1 MSNQQVSTDLLYDYL
16 ADPNKLKPIKQTAQ
30 IIDNDDS
37 ENQESYVVDYNN
49 DNNEIINET
58 PKLNFNSENKYN
70 YNSKISSSSSKEKSP
85 KKKSSSSS
93 SKKVNSSLKEKINND
108 LNVHNFS
115 SESTQKAPTI
125 KPIKQ
130 SSPEQKPNA
139 FNKNINN
146 IAYQKELKFKKME
159 AFTKLMHIKNM
170 GMELTRKY
178 TMESELDEMEAELKY
193 HSDIQSKKNGVQL
206 AKSFMCNA
214 LTGLEYL
221 NDKYDPFGF
230 NLKGWSDQVKL
241 NKDDYDD
248 VFGELLEKYK
258 GNGKKMEPELKLAM
272 MLMISAGSFHMAQS
286 MTSNLPGLDDVIK
299 NNPELM
305 AKLQSNINKSISGP
319 TELDKKKELYNNV
332 KKLHDEKVKQTI
344 PKPMQP
350 QTPIS
355 QKPKTNPTSVK
366 NLLNDIKKTLP
377 NSSAID
383 SNSITLGDTV
393 NSDSDSSNKPT
404 ISAGVKTKNK
414 LGKKNIQFTN
424 S

>member
-1 MSNQQVSTDLLYDYL
+1 
-16 ADPNKLKPIKQTAQ
+16 
-30 IIDNDDS
+30 
-37 ENQESYVVDYNN
+37 
-49 DNNEIINET
+49 
-58 PKLNFNSENKYN
+58 
-70 YNSKISSSSSKEKSP
+70 
-85 KKKSSSSS
+85 
-93 SKKVNSSLKEKINND
+93 
-108 LNVHNFS
+108 
-115 SESTQKAPTI
+115 
-125 KPIKQ
+125 
-130 SSPEQKPNA
+130 
-139 FNKNINN
+139 
-146 IAYQKELKFKKME
+146 ME

-404 ISAGVKTKNK
+404 ISTGVKTKNK